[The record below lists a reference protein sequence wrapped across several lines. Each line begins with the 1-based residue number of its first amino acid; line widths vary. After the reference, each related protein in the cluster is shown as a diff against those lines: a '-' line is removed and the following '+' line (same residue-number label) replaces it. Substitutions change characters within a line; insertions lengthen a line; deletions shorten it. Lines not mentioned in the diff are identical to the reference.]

1 MHSIQSPMANS
12 SQHPRT
18 GQLEQFAQFFKRPY
32 VSLLL
37 LAACIFALYYGTLS
51 FEFVWDDFPQIVNNP
66 MLHSW
71 NIRRAFL
78 SDLWFHTNRE
88 QVFYR
93 PLFVIWSIVNFKIF
107 ALKSA
112 GWHLTTLLLHIAATC
127 MVFWM
132 ARALKVAYWTA
143 LLAALLFG
151 LHPIHIECVAW
162 ISAGS
167 DSMMTALYLL
177 AFIAYLKTHE
187 PQANRRRWTVLSYAA
202 LVCALLT
209 KEMAVTFAAVVAL

>member
-1 MHSIQSPMANS
+1 MADTS
-12 SQHPRT
+12 HDRHTP
-18 GQLEQFAQFFKRPY
+18 QLEQLLQFLGRPY
-32 VSLLL
+32 VALLIL
-37 LAACIFALYYGTLS
+37 SACIFALYYGTLS

-107 ALKSA
+107 GLKSA

-127 MVFWM
+127 MVFWV
-132 ARALKVAYWTA
+132 ARVLKVEYWTA

-151 LHPIHIECVAW
+151 LHPIHIECAAW

-167 DSMMTALYLL
+167 DSMMTVFYLL
-177 AFIAYLKTHE
+177 ALIAYVRAKDSKVSRAH
-187 PQANRRRWTVLSYAA
+187 WTVISYAA
-202 LVCALLT
+202 LFCALLT
-209 KEMAVTFAAVVAL
+209 KEMAVTFAAVIALYEW